1 MDDLWGEFFENM
13 NRYFQSHFLSGF
25 DKAKMRIIDQANLYS
40 DNEEVEFDVWFLYRW
55 GWGSDLRMGDDMV
68 FRAHVNKTNQTFT
81 IQRYNYDH
89 KTSWS
94 LDSQESHTL

>member
-1 MDDLWGEFFENM
+1 MEDLWGEFFENM
-13 NRYFQSHFLSGF
+13 NRYFQSYFLSDF
-25 DKAKMRIIDQANLYS
+25 DKAKMQIIDQVNLYS
-40 DNEEVEFDVWFLYRW
+40 GGEEVVLDVWFLYRW
-55 GWGSDLRMGDDMV
+55 GWESDLRMGDDMV
-68 FRAHVNKTNQTFT
+68 FRAHVNKTDQTFI

>member
-89 KTSWS
+89 TTSWS